1 MKETISFPVQAGTL
15 QSTIDW
21 KRVINFFCNG
31 IAHSKKSPYICN
43 AYHMNQATV
52 SPTTAVGIFYAL
64 AENYNNSSVPC
75 GALMRPQ
82 PDSGGKQRGA
92 ELFSYLVIINT
103 NVSFNCLPK

>member
-1 MKETISFPVQAGTL
+1 MKETISFPAQAGTL

-43 AYHMNQATV
+43 VVQLMQASV
-52 SPTTAVGIFYAL
+52 SPTTAVGIFYVN

-75 GALMRPQ
+75 GVLMHPLPALGVR
-82 PDSGGKQRGA
+82 QRGA
-92 ELFSYLVIINT
+92 ELFPSPEINKF
-103 NVSFNCLPK
+103 NVSFQSRTK